1 MLGVPKNEKPTWLS
15 RLAARPEVHRA
26 IRTFRLQEVTS
37 VALKVRPIKR
47 RLPNSGAEY
56 RVRYLE
62 SFLMADEIFRRRIYR
77 EAFEGLDVRSFVDL
91 GSNVGYFPIFAA
103 ELTGRRDLVGIA
115 VDGNRAMTDET
126 QWHIDH
132 NRFANV
138 KALWGIVG
146 YPSDVK
152 EATFYLNP
160 SNVSCSAQPVLN
172 PDVPSKG
179 AIKEVTV
186 PTVDV
191 ARAWKEHAGDQRV
204 DVLKIDVE
212 GFEREVL
219 GTCGDLLART
229 SSVVV
234 EWHKWIA
241 SEGEV
246 ESLLRDRGFE
256 RFRTISEDPY
266 CGVAVY
272 RPRAS

>member
-1 MLGVPKNEKPTWLS
+1 MIGVPKDEKPTLLS
-15 RLAARPEVHRA
+15 RLAGLPAVHRA
-26 IRTFRLQEVTS
+26 IRTFRMQEV
-37 VALKVRPIKR
+37 VGAALSVRPVKR
-47 RLPNSGAEY
+47 RLPRTGVQY

-62 SFLMADEIFRRRIYR
+62 SFLMADELFQRRIYK
-77 EAFEGLDVRSFVDL
+77 EAFEGIEVKSFVDL
-91 GSNVGYFPIFAA
+91 GSNVGYFPVFAA
-103 ELTGRRDLVGIA
+103 EFTGRRDLVGLA

-126 QWHIDH
+126 SWHVEH
-132 NRFANV
+132 NQFAAV
-138 KALWGIVG
+138 KPVWGIVG

-172 PDVPSKG
+172 PNVPSKG
-179 AIKEVTV
+179 NITEVTV

-191 ARAWKEHAGDQRV
+191 SRAWSEHAGDMRV
-204 DVLKIDVE
+204 DVLKVDVE

-219 GTCGDLLART
+219 RTSGELLART
-229 SSVVV
+229 SSVVI

-241 SEGEV
+241 SQDEV
-246 ESLLRDRGFE
+246 EALLRDRGFT
-256 RFRTISEDPY
+256 RFRTISEDPH

>member
-1 MLGVPKNEKPTWLS
+1 MLGVPKDEKPTWIS
-15 RLAARPEVHRA
+15 RLAAQPAVHRA
-26 IRTFRLQEVTS
+26 IRTFRLQELTS
-37 VALKVRPIKR
+37 AALKVRPIKR
-47 RLPNSGAEY
+47 RLPKSGIEY

-62 SFLMADEIFRRRIYR
+62 SFLMADEIFQRKIYR

-91 GSNVGYFPIFAA
+91 GSNVGYFPLFAV

-115 VDGNRAMTDET
+115 VDGNRSMTDET
-126 QWHIDH
+126 RWHVDH
-132 NRFANV
+132 NHLANV
-138 KALWGIVG
+138 KPLWGIVG

-179 AIKEVTV
+179 RIKEVTV

-191 ARAWKEHAGDQRV
+191 ASAWMQHAGDVRV

-219 GTCGDLLART
+219 RTCGALLDKT

-241 SEGEV
+241 SQDEV
-246 ESLLRDRGFE
+246 EALLRDRGFV